1 MTEGESSRT
10 SVDRAAR
17 GRERAT
23 CEPHDLHRGLPIM
36 TAQSSDTPEPRTL
49 SRAEFDAL
57 LERHLPLLR
66 SYVRL
71 RAGARLR
78 AREPIGDLV
87 QSTLR
92 ELCEERTDFV
102 YTSDAGFRR
111 YLCTVA
117 THKILS
123 KNRYWEAGRRDVER
137 QESALLDEVRQVG
150 DSSLV
155 RSPSRAAEH
164 EEDLERLRE
173 AFDELNEVD
182 RQILALRRIF
192 DVPVS
197 EIAAEVGLAESTV
210 RWRLGVILSEIASKL
225 SKGT

>member
-1 MTEGESSRT
+1 MSTQPT
-10 SVDRAAR
+10 D
-17 GRERAT
+17 
-23 CEPHDLHRGLPIM
+23 H
-36 TAQSSDTPEPRTL
+36 PEPRTL
-49 SRAEFDAL
+49 TRAEFDEL

-87 QSTLR
+87 QSTVR
-92 ELCEERTDFV
+92 ELCEDRTDFV

-123 KNRYWEAGRRDVER
+123 KNRYWEAERRDAAR
-137 QESALLDEVRQVG
+137 HESAVLPELRQIG

-155 RSPSRAAEH
+155 RSPSRAVEH
-164 EEDLERLRE
+164 EEDLERLRA
-173 AFDELNEVD
+173 AFDSLNEVD

-210 RWRLGVILSEIASKL
+210 RWRLGVILSEIASRF
-225 SKGT
+225 SSGA